1 MTDIAK
7 VQLLIAD
14 TGASQF
20 PDADIQKLLNLG
32 GGVIKLGAAAG
43 LDAWLAVLTRQVT
56 NEKIG
61 DYGYG
66 KTALYLM
73 ANLAKKLRDDVAET
87 PAFDWA
93 EMDLMGVEE
102 TL

>member
-1 MTDIAK
+1 MSDITD
-7 VQLLIAD
+7 VQLLIGDVSA
-14 TGASQF
+14 TQF
-20 PDADIQKLLNLG
+20 TTAQIQAFLDLE
-32 GGVIKLGAAAG
+32 GGVIKLGAAVA

-93 EMDLMGVEE
+93 EMDLMGVKE